1 MMFKVFVILCLS
13 LFLSACGGGSGG
25 ASESPENTESVPN
38 NNEGAQE
45 FEVDVVAAEQY
56 FDLVGAPVTQDKE
69 LDYFGL
75 IDNYQ
80 LEEYENNLNVRLKE
94 NASTTLYTRSAGV
107 NLAEYSAA
115 GSIEG
120 LWVSSCINYKEVI
133 TNSDGVDESTYY
145 SKIIRREF
153 NESQKGEF
161 VDVFEYGG
169 LDCTRSQFIKRIDN
183 IYTTRVYY
191 PAEIVDG
198 FYQVLSVFAVDLS
211 GRNVVDFPRRFLISN
226 DGNSFIIMDGD
237 KTYTLY
243 NRI

>member
-1 MMFKVFVILCLS
+1 MFKVFIILCLS

-25 ASESPENTESVPN
+25 DSESPENTESIPN

-115 GSIEG
+115 GSIDG
-120 LWVSSCINYKEVI
+120 HWVSSCINYKEVS
-133 TNSDGVDESTYY
+133 TNGNGVEESTYY

-153 NESQKGEF
+153 SELQGAEF

-169 LDCTRSQFIKRIDN
+169 LGCKRGQLIQRVD
-183 IYTTRVYY
+183 RVYSTLVLF
-191 PAEIVDG
+191 PSEIVDG
-198 FYQVLSVFAVDLS
+198 FYQVFSVFAVDLS

-226 DGNSFIIMDGD
+226 DGDSFIIMDGD